1 MLLILRSV
9 IPISCM
15 LTTVMALKYY
25 RNRDLLTV
33 RRFAIIV
40 SVGFSL
46 TASSLYF
53 LGIID
58 IITVSLVGFGAWIA
72 FLNFVISYSVALY
85 FYKHFVEPHE

>member
-15 LTTVMALKYY
+15 LTTVMALRYY
-25 RNRDLLTV
+25 RNRDLLTA

-40 SVGFSL
+40 SVGLSL

-58 IITVSLVGFGAWIA
+58 IITISLVGLGAWIA
-72 FLNFVISYSVALY
+72 FLNFVISYPVAWY